1 MKKNINNLLLAF
13 MPCIFYSC
21 QGMSGLFSSVEQI
34 ADDTAIKTEISKE
47 ALQRDTD
54 LEITVKVLN
63 KDVKNAAP

>member
-1 MKKNINNLLLAF
+1 MKKSINNLLWAF
-13 MPCIFYSC
+13 IPCIFYGC
-21 QGMSGLFSSVEQI
+21 QGISGLFSSVEKI

-54 LEITVKVLN
+54 LEVTIKVLN